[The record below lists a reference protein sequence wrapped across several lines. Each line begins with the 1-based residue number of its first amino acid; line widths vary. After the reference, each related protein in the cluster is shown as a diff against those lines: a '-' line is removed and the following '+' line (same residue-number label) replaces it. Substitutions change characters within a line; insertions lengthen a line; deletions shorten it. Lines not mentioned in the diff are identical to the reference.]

1 MTKTF
6 HHFFILVSSLL
17 AIACSDSDTIIHES
31 SEKSESYL
39 PPENCVDVLTCHL
52 ADGVMLWVD
61 DNLKLQAESEF
72 LIRLQVEQDG
82 PFEIKSAK
90 IDGKSMNMGYIP
102 LFFSQL
108 NKDTYIA
115 QGIVG
120 ACDTD
125 DMVWQIVIDYS
136 IDDVVKQISLTLPMI

>member
-1 MTKTF
+1 
-6 HHFFILVSSLL
+6 
-17 AIACSDSDTIIHES
+17 
-31 SEKSESYL
+31 
-39 PPENCVDVLTCHL
+39 
-52 ADGVMLWVD
+52 MLWVD

-72 LIRLQVEQDG
+72 WIRLQVEQDG

-108 NKDTYIA
+108 NKVTCLA

-136 IDDVVKQISLTLPMI
+136 IDDVVKQISLTLPMIWALKQ